1 MTTLTATIVLA
12 KNNYTTTDISAA
24 NTEYIIDDAIDF
36 VNFDCGQT
44 MSNMSGVAGSKTVTV
59 TYAQNAVL
67 STLLTCM
74 LRDAKKTGLSNSD
87 STSASSGTSKSVGV
101 GNINVSES
109 SSVSSAISAASSLN
123 SADDF
128 TRSMYV
134 TARQRLIG
142 MSFRRA

>member
-1 MTTLTATIVLA
+1 MTTLTAAIVLA
-12 KNNYTTTDISAA
+12 KNNYTTTDISAV

-44 MSNMSGVAGSKTVTV
+44 MSNMSGGAGSKTVTV
-59 TYAQNAVL
+59 TYSQNAVL